1 MGYVYVLYIHIFVAL
16 CGALPASARRALGPC
31 VVALRDACARCTYEM
46 PFPEHWNEE
55 SNDEY

>member
-1 MGYVYVLYIHIFVAL
+1 MIERAL
-16 CGALPASARRALGPC
+16 VQRRRVPASARRTLGPC